1 MNAENV
7 IPYGKFAHEV
17 AQQGGVD
24 AYKAAQKALLNT
36 VKEKSFQDGVSAG
49 KQELLPW
56 LIVTGIIALG
66 APAYEGYK
74 FLKGRLDKK
83 KQAKEQL
90 AKDAEAAEAEK
101 ILTEM
106 PLHEDIIKEM
116 EEDIKG
122 N

>member
-7 IPYGKFAHEV
+7 LPYGKFTHEV

-56 LIVTGIIALG
+56 LIGFGLFAIGTS
-66 APAYEGYK
+66 AYGGYK
-74 FLKGRLDKK
+74 LVKGKIDKK
-83 KQAKEQL
+83 KCNKAQL
-90 AKDAEAAEAEK
+90 AKEADEAEK
-101 ILTEM
+101 TLISM
-106 PLHEDIIKEM
+106 PLHEDIINENI
-116 EEDIKG
+116 EESTDD
-122 N
+122 

>member
-1 MNAENV
+1 MNADNV

-56 LIVTGIIALG
+56 LIGTGIVAAG
-66 APAYEGYK
+66 ASIYGGYT
-74 FLKGRLDKK
+74 FIKGKIDKK
-83 KQAKEQL
+83 KQAKAQL
-90 AKDAEAAEAEK
+90 DKDAEEAER
-101 ILTEM
+101 ILAEM
-106 PLHEDIIKEM
+106 PLHEDIIKEI
-116 EEDIKG
+116 EEGDKED
-122 N
+122 

>member
-36 VKEKSFQDGVSAG
+36 VKENSYQDGVSAG
-49 KQELLPW
+49 KQEILPW
-56 LIVTGIIALG
+56 LIGTSIVAVG
-66 APAYEGYK
+66 AVAYGGYSFVK
-74 FLKGRLDKK
+74 DKIDKK
-83 KQAKEQL
+83 KWAKAQL
-90 AKDAEAAEAEK
+90 AKDAEEAER
-101 ILTEM
+101 ILTETPM
-106 PLHEDIIKEM
+106 HEDIIKEI
-116 EEDIKG
+116 EEDSKK

>member
-49 KQELLPW
+49 QKGLIPW
-56 LIVTGIIALG
+56 LVGTGLVAVG
-66 APAYEGYK
+66 FAGYEGYK
-74 FLKGRLDKK
+74 FVKGKIVKK
-83 KQAKEQL
+83 KEAKAQL
-90 AKDAEAAEAEK
+90 AKDAEEAEK
-101 ILTEM
+101 ILTDM
-106 PLHEDIIKEM
+106 PMHEDIIKEI
-116 EEDIKG
+116 EDDIKED
-122 N
+122 